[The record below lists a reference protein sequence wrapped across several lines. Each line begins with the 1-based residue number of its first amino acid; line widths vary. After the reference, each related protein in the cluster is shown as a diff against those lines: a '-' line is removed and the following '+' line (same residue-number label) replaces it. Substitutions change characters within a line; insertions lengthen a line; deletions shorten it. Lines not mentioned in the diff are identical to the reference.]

1 MSGILLID
9 NVATMLCIRVLSLEV
24 NLGTLLFTDFWKIRF
39 APGIFCNECPERF
52 ISSISINPILPLANR
67 RWKNKVTIIIAAS
80 VGTALTVG
88 VVALLAIQ
96 QQQIQL
102 PEQQQVLEQ
111 LESNLTFSQVNISS
125 SNSSN
130 NTMPL
135 EQSEL
140 VVSDTVEN
148 TTNTVDEAE
157 QGEDES
163 EEDVRRGHLEDDLAE
178 KSAESNP

>member
-1 MSGILLID
+1 MSGILSID
-9 NVATMLCIRVLSLEV
+9 NGATTLCIRVL
-24 NLGTLLFTDFWKIRF
+24 TDFWKIRF
-39 APGIFCNECPERF
+39 APGIFCNECPEPF

-88 VVALLAIQ
+88 AVLLAIQ

-102 PEQQQVLEQ
+102 PEQQVLEQ
-111 LESNLTFSQVNISS
+111 LGSNLTFSQVNISN

-135 EQSEL
+135 EQSDL
-140 VVSDTVEN
+140 VVSDTLEN
-148 TTNTVDEAE
+148 TTNTVDEGE

-163 EEDVRRGHLEDDLAE
+163 EEDVMRGHLEEDLAE